1 MSTTDIRTT
10 GGGRWLARI
19 IVALVVLAL
28 AGIGYFLAY
37 GAGSGAKERAQTST
51 VDIESIGRSR
61 WRPRIVIG
69 LVVLAVAVVGFL
81 AYGAMFGG
89 DGSESAAFN
98 THKVGTATIRSSVT
112 MSAAA
117 ESVDNALLSFG
128 IAGRVSSVDVTLGD
142 EVKAGQRLASLESD
156 ALENA
161 LASAEANLA
170 STR

>member
-28 AGIGYFLAY
+28 AGISYFLAY
-37 GAGSGAKERAQTST
+37 GAGSGSKERAPTRT

-61 WRPRIVIG
+61 WRLRIVIG
-69 LVVLAVAVVGFL
+69 LVVLAVAAAGFL
-81 AYGAMFGG
+81 AYGAVFGG

-112 MSAAA
+112 TSAAA
-117 ESVDNALLSFG
+117 ESVDNAVLSFG
-128 IAGRVSSVDVTLGD
+128 IAGRVNSVDVTLGD
-142 EVKAGQRLASLESD
+142 EVQAGPVRVGGHD
-156 ALENA
+156 N
-161 LASAEANLA
+161 
-170 STR
+170 